1 MHEHSLYQVLNSW
14 KQVHQIKHHCFI
26 KAIIPLF
33 CYDDEPSVSNGIVC
47 QLPSSHL
54 LIHWVPAKLSNRGIP
69 YGENYCQLQ
78 LLFVFIV
85 TDLPF
90 AAGTLFIG
98 RLSCFISWS
107 WCWCSALHTPSG
119 LRVSFPKPCPDP
131 DKLWIPARVWNCNAI
146 LSSTYA
152 ACGIAWFC
160 LTMSPNSFFGSFLSN
175 LPLVS
180 NWCQVDAFN
189 SALIASAFAIISCCS
204 KIFTDKT

>member
-1 MHEHSLYQVLNSW
+1 MMMNLPCLRGSCPNFLRPIYHTPSASQAPRRGHAPRKKTMPATALV
-14 KQVHQIKHHCFI
+14 CFY
-26 KAIIPLF
+26 
-33 CYDDEPSVSNGIVC
+33 CYWPS
-47 QLPSSHL
+47 
-54 LIHWVPAKLSNRGIP
+54 
-69 YGENYCQLQ
+69 
-78 LLFVFIV
+78 
-85 TDLPF
+85 F
-90 AAGTLFIG
+90 AAGTLFSG
-98 RLSCFISWS
+98 RLPCFISWS

-180 NWCQVDAFN
+180 NSCQVDAFN